1 MAAQPDAVATV
12 AAVRDELISH
22 VEDAVKALRVRSVT
36 DERIH
41 TARKHLKRARANLR
55 LLRDAIGE
63 TDYAR
68 ENTALRDAA
77 RPLSGARDAKVLI
90 ETLEALL
97 QATSSASRRRLLMK
111 ARTALEK
118 ARREARAE
126 LRVMNAVTH
135 STAALSAALHRIRE
149 WRLHKADASVL
160 SHAYERQYRKTRRA
174 YGVARSDATPETL
187 HEWRKQVKYLEQSTR
202 AWAPRSRHRVKAVL
216 KAAGA
221 LADLLGEDHDLVVLE
236 ERLETLDAAE
246 HSRPGIA
253 RTIAT
258 RRRALQRKALKHGGV
273 LFAPKPRALTRELE
287 P

>member
-63 TDYAR
+63 SEYAR

-77 RPLSGARDAKVLI
+77 RPVSGARDAKVLL
-90 ETLEALL
+90 ETLDGLL

-160 SHAYERQYRKTRRA
+160 SHAYERQYRKTHRE
-174 YGVARSDATPETL
+174 YGVARSDATPEPL

-236 ERLETLDAAE
+236 ARLETLDAAE